1 MNAFKTGLLLAA
13 FALLGRPVLGQEL
26 QAKVSVSGARLPTT
40 VDRRVYQALQTALS
54 DFLNNR
60 KWTSDTYQPNEKIE
74 CSFLLNLTGSPD
86 VDTYSANLVI
96 QAARPVYGSG
106 YNSPLINFQD
116 NDVQFKYVLFTSL
129 LYDDN
134 RVQGSDPLVA
144 NLTAI
149 FAYYAYLI
157 VGFDDESFSLKGGD
171 PYFQKAWNIV
181 NNAPDGSGVKGWNAF
196 DGGSVNRYQLAEN
209 LQNSR
214 YSLIHDVYYQYYRQG
229 MDQMTTDDQKARA
242 GVLTALTDMDNIN
255 QESPGT
261 AIRQFFF
268 QGKSTELGNLFA
280 KASMSDKAR
289 ALDLLQRLD
298 VSNINKY
305 KQLLK

>member
-1 MNAFKTGLLLAA
+1 MLAL
-13 FALLGRPVLGQEL
+13 ALLFGPVLAQEL
-26 QAKVSVSGARLPTT
+26 QAKVSVAGARMPTA
-40 VDRRVYQALQTALS
+40 VDRRVYQALQSALS

-60 KWTSDTYQPNEKIE
+60 KWTTETYAASEKID
-74 CSFLLNLTGSPD
+74 CSFLLNLTNYVD

-96 QAARPVYGSG
+96 QAARPVYGSS
-106 YNSPLINFQD
+106 YNSPLINYQD
-116 NDVQFKYVLFTSL
+116 NDITFKYVLFSPL
-129 LYDDN
+129 LFDDN
-134 RVQGSDPLVA
+134 RVQGTDPLVA

-149 FAYYAYLI
+149 FAFYAYMI

-171 PYFQKAWNIV
+171 TYFQKAWNIV
-181 NNAPDGSGVKGWNAF
+181 NNAPDGSGIKGWNAF
-196 DGGSVNRYQLAEN
+196 DGTFN
-209 LQNSR
+209 R
-214 YSLIHDVYYQYYRQG
+214 YSLGENIQNARYSIFHEAYYQYYRMG
-229 MDQMTTDDQKARA
+229 MDQFTTDEAKARS

-255 QESPGT
+255 QDNPT
-261 AIRQFFF
+261 AMIKQFFI

-280 KASMSDKAR
+280 KADATDKAR